1 MLNIPNIEKELEILR
16 RFIEIIDLLA
26 TEGPMGFRKL
36 SEKLEL
42 PPHLVKH
49 ALSILQLDFLVRT
62 SGRGS
67 MLTSNALKEMEAIKE
82 DLEIL
87 RQELDEIIQLT
98 DKTIQH
104 LKQQEKKK

>member
-16 RFIEIIDLLA
+16 RFLEIIDVLA
-26 TEGPMGFRKL
+26 KEGPMGFRKL

-49 ALSILQLDFLVRT
+49 ALAILQLDFIIRT
-62 SGRGS
+62 SGKGS
-67 MLTSNALKEMEAIKE
+67 VLTQNALKEMEAIRE

-87 RQELDEIIQLT
+87 KEELEEIIKFT
-98 DKTIQH
+98 DQVIEDIK
-104 LKQQEKKK
+104 KSREKK